1 MSFVEKMTLF
11 GDSRSEKEEN
21 ITPNKEPI
29 KGKKIFSHTLEPSTL
44 RLDTNYGSTLYLK
57 LCEDSNKALYFEAN
71 LKYSETSGCPKI
83 DHFGYSANVFP
94 DLYNE
99 LKIMSHVLHGTSI
112 RFYYNLIILGRIYE
126 AVCKSGFSMDDIEFD
141 RDMLNSFVN
150 KSLEFYGY
158 NDYIFDY
165 IAAIKSI
172 SSHTLSN
179 DGFILDRIVD
189 RSKEFNIGD
198 KKGILGYNET
208 SIYLRMD
215 KDSLTESL
223 LSLGIPIMDVS
234 EETSSSIR
242 EALAWILLSSKGY
255 YVHNQE
261 FVDTSLDYDNA
272 IPNSDFEGKQ
282 QITPDN
288 FAQCFKQS

>member
-1 MSFVEKMTLF
+1 
-11 GDSRSEKEEN
+11 
-21 ITPNKEPI
+21 
-29 KGKKIFSHTLEPSTL
+29 
-44 RLDTNYGSTLYLK
+44 
-57 LCEDSNKALYFEAN
+57 
-71 LKYSETSGCPKI
+71 
-83 DHFGYSANVFP
+83 
-94 DLYNE
+94 
-99 LKIMSHVLHGTSI
+99 
-112 RFYYNLIILGRIYE
+112 
-126 AVCKSGFSMDDIEFD
+126 MDDIEFD

-242 EALAWILLSSKGY
+242 EAL
-255 YVHNQE
+255 
-261 FVDTSLDYDNA
+261 D
-272 IPNSDFEGKQ
+272 
-282 QITPDN
+282 ITII
-288 FAQCFKQS
+288 